1 MNKVVALII
10 SLAACAPL
18 FAAPNATPNG
28 ASNGASKGASKNA
41 TTKNT
46 VVTEIV
52 NNLVNEG
59 VQFHEQGQYDEAI
72 AKYKQAEKKA
82 PKNALVKYEMAFSY
96 HAKHENDKALSY
108 AKAAAKLDTKNLNEN
123 LYSLM
128 GTIYDEKGMPDS
140 AIAVYRKGFEK
151 EPNSFNIPYNATIT
165 YMRQNNADSAYAW
178 VKRSINNSRIHEGS
192 YYYAGFI
199 ASLMGKWPQFYAY
212 SMYSTFITKKDDI
225 IRDNLS
231 RLYGKTKYLVQKEGD
246 ELKLNS
252 PNVKQTGSDSTVNKE
267 FLLSLQT
274 MFATDSIGTRK
285 LYDKDS
291 TSAQQTEFL
300 IYILEKSI
308 KLIAFTDEIDDPIQ
322 RFYQGLI
329 RNRLVDAFIYT
340 ICEPI
345 DRPTF
350 AQWLIKNRSEQTRLY
365 QWFNKEWLM
374 L

>member
-1 MNKVVALII
+1 MNKVAILIFALAT
-10 SLAACAPL
+10 SSML
-18 FAAPNATPNG
+18 FAAPND
-28 ASNGASKGASKNA
+28 ASKKAA
-41 TTKNT
+41 VQD
-46 VVTEIV
+46 VVQ
-52 NNLVNEG
+52 NLVNQG

-96 HAKHENDKALSY
+96 HAKHDLDKALTY
-108 AKAAAKLDTKNLNEN
+108 AKAATKLDTKGLNEN

-140 AIAVYRKGFEK
+140 AIAIYRKGFEK
-151 EPNSFNIPYNATIT
+151 EPNSYNIPYNATIT
-165 YMRQNNADSAYAW
+165 YMRQNNADSSYAW
-178 VKRSINNSRIHEGS
+178 VKRSINNSRTHEGS

-199 ASLMGKWPQFYAY
+199 ASQMGKWPAFYAY
-212 SMYSTFITKKDDI
+212 TMYSTFITKKGEI

-231 RLYGKTKYLVQKEGD
+231 RLYGKTKYLVIKKDNTIE
-246 ELKLNS
+246 KNT
-252 PNVKQTGSDSTVNKE
+252 PNVKQTGSDSTVNNE
-267 FLLSLQT
+267 FLLSIQMSLV
-274 MFATDSIGTRK
+274 TDSIGPRK
-285 LYDKDS
+285 LYDNDS

-300 IYILEKSI
+300 IHILDKCI

-329 RNRLVDAFIYT
+329 RERLTEAFIYS

-350 AQWLIKNRSEQTRLY
+350 AQWLLKNRSEQARLY
-365 QWFNKEWLM
+365 QWFNREWLM